1 MPTNCLTSFDGLRR
15 RMGGTSIHP
24 SAHAIEAKRL
34 IKYLQNLGFAITTAD
49 DVRGAIE
56 ADRSEAELSAHRCVE
71 GVAVAHASDGW
82 WLLFPHGSFE
92 SPACA
97 AFGRSSVAFG
107 DRSC

>member
-71 GVAVAHASDGW
+71 GEHAYRHWPDQRVRSYVDSGTCLGAVVRSDG
-82 WLLFPHGSFE
+82 E
-92 SPACA
+92 
-97 AFGRSSVAFG
+97 
-107 DRSC
+107 